1 MKKIKITS
9 VLLFLIS
16 TAVNAGTATVGTD
29 ILYVVKSKTG
39 TTQDWGT
46 IDPTTGTFT
55 AIKQISPTGLGWPM
69 GDIGSQP
76 DPVNGYV
83 FSRQG
88 NNILA
93 IKKSDGTTKWLGVDG
108 SVVGYDTKNNRLIL
122 RNYVNSKNNL
132 ISYDILT
139 ETTSTLLADFANGQN
154 SWQAGGIGGIDSFG
168 RTAFQLNSSNKL
180 YKVNLDTGAETIIT
194 LASNV
199 VTISWDSK
207 QQKLY
212 GIYNDGS
219 GMRIAGINTS
229 TGALTNISGINSING
244 IGNYVQMIAP
254 NDQRYYVQENGSV
267 IRVISLEDGSSLGT
281 FTAPLRLM
289 PVGAVVMGADNTTK
303 ETVTFDINDPDSTI
317 VKKGTNEVTYTGT
330 NSSTGDVDIEGGTLK
345 VATTD
350 NLGTGKV
357 SLEGGELEIST
368 DTTVTNEISSSD
380 DDSAIDTGTNSVTVS
395 GIISGS
401 NEINKSGTGTLTL
414 TGSLNNTGGFDVTGG
429 TLITNGTGVT
439 PVTVTSGTLQGSG
452 TIGSLTSNSFV
463 APGNSI
469 GTLNVAGN
477 VTLNSGSTLVIE
489 VNANGTS
496 DKIIATGS
504 ASLGGTLRVSPE
516 PGTYTAGSQ
525 YTFITASNVSGTF
538 SSVVLLSCGSGDTAS
553 TTYAANSVTVTLS
566 GCLTVTTNSSILKSY
581 INDLSSGASG
591 DLSTVIT
598 ALNTLSGAAYNKAV
612 NQLDHDNTGAVASVG
627 QQQLSQLNT
636 VIEQRVET
644 VSSPKNFFMANPAD
658 LATTSSWGQVYGA
671 SGTKKALSDLGING
685 YDYSF
690 SGVTIGSDYLVGQDT
705 YGAAVSI
712 MNGEVTNNASE
723 GKTNYNSLALTG
735 YMSQD
740 KKNGS
745 KLRTTLSIVTN
756 FLKSKRYL
764 KFGSVDRTASASYNS
779 FAVDLGL
786 DYSLKPSD
794 LVGGILTTTLKSG
807 LTSNYQEGFTEV
819 GADSLNLKVNSNTS
833 GIFRLGASQTYVLKN
848 ENNTY
853 GLIPY
858 LNWGLN
864 NSIYLSSPT
873 SVQALQNQTAFTTKS
888 DKRSDTYGQIG
899 FGLTKETGKNEEFVF
914 SAARKFSGSLSEN
927 SVLLQYKKYF

>member
-1 MKKIKITS
+1 
-9 VLLFLIS
+9 
-16 TAVNAGTATVGTD
+16 
-29 ILYVVKSKTG
+29 
-39 TTQDWGT
+39 
-46 IDPTTGTFT
+46 
-55 AIKQISPTGLGWPM
+55 
-69 GDIGSQP
+69 
-76 DPVNGYV
+76 
-83 FSRQG
+83 
-88 NNILA
+88 
-93 IKKSDGTTKWLGVDG
+93 
-108 SVVGYDTKNNRLIL
+108 
-122 RNYVNSKNNL
+122 
-132 ISYDILT
+132 
-139 ETTSTLLADFANGQN
+139 
-154 SWQAGGIGGIDSFG
+154 
-168 RTAFQLNSSNKL
+168 
-180 YKVNLDTGAETIIT
+180 
-194 LASNV
+194 
-199 VTISWDSK
+199 
-207 QQKLY
+207 
-212 GIYNDGS
+212 
-219 GMRIAGINTS
+219 
-229 TGALTNISGINSING
+229 
-244 IGNYVQMIAP
+244 
-254 NDQRYYVQENGSV
+254 
-267 IRVISLEDGSSLGT
+267 
-281 FTAPLRLM
+281 M
-289 PVGAVVMGADNTTK
+289 PVGAVVMGTNDTSE
-303 ETVTFDINDPDSTI
+303 ETITFDISDVDSKI
-317 VKKGTNEVTYTGT
+317 IKKGTNEVTYTGT
-330 NSSTGDVDIEGGTLK
+330 NSSTGDVDIEDGTLK
-345 VATTD
+345 VASTN

-401 NEINKSGTGTLTL
+401 KEINKSGTGTLTL

-429 TLITNGTGVT
+429 TLVTNGTGVT

-477 VTLNSGSTLVIE
+477 VTLNSGSILVIE

-538 SSVVLLSCGSGDTAS
+538 SSVVLLSCGSGDTAL
-553 TTYAANSVTVTLS
+553 TTYAATSVTVTLS
-566 GCLTVTTNSSILKSY
+566 GCSIVTTNSSILKSY

-671 SGTKKALSDLGING
+671 SGTKKALYELGING

-690 SGVTIGSDYLVGQDT
+690 SGVTVGSDYLVGQDT

-819 GADSLNLKVNSNTS
+819 GADSLNLKVNSNKS

-864 NSIYLSSPT
+864 NSIYLNSPT

-914 SAARKFSGSLSEN
+914 SAARKFSGSLAEN